1 MSNKRILVI
10 MVVLALQLFTFSCKK
25 KESVVNVQ
33 KTKVYTQNLI
43 EFKIEFPDTLYVNQ
57 SYDGVI
63 RYKSVLDTII
73 TTFGDK
79 KKNRYTRFILT
90 TTNNPNYDF
99 KHLKQTVKDTFG
111 AKNNREIPLY
121 DIKFS
126 KLGIYYIDGII
137 NDILLLDLNKKDK
150 EGDALSRFI
159 ENEERVTHKVVVIE
173 KPNPPTNKNK

>member
-1 MSNKRILVI
+1 MSNKQILLI
-10 MVVLALQLFTFSCKK
+10 IVVFALQLSILSCKK
-25 KESVVNVQ
+25 KASVVSEQ
-33 KTKVYTQNLI
+33 KAKGYTQKGI
-43 EFKIEFPDTLYVNQ
+43 EFKVEFPDTLYVNQ

-73 TTFGDK
+73 TTFGNK

-90 TTNNPNYDF
+90 TTNNPNYDY
-99 KHLKQTVKDTFG
+99 KHLKQIVKDTFG

-137 NDILLLDLNKKDK
+137 NDIILLDLNKKDK

-159 ENEERVTHKVVVIE
+159 ENEERVTHKVVVIK
-173 KPNPPTNKNK
+173 KPT